1 MTLIVMLLLHL
12 LTMFFAVTM
21 VKVGQE
27 KGFISEP
34 DMCYIISM
42 FIPIGVLVFAAALWL
57 GEAISDRLT

>member
-1 MTLIVMLLLHL
+1 MSLVLVLLVHL
-12 LTMFFAVTM
+12 LTMFCAVAM

-42 FIPIGVLVFAAALWL
+42 FIPIGVLVFVAALWV